1 MQWSKFVKHRGNHLS
16 SCTDLFA
23 KFQKLCT
30 SMSVLT
36 LLDLKVWV
44 CPPLILLGSLK
55 VYETPKS

>member
-1 MQWSKFVKHRGNHLS
+1 MQWSKFVLYGGDHLS

-44 CPPLILLGSLK
+44 CPPLILLGSPK